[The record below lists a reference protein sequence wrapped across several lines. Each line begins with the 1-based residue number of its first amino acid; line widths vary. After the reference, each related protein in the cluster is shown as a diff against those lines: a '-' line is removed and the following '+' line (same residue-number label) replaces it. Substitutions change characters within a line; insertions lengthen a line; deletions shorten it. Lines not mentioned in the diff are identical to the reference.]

1 MAIRKKHSPEFKAKV
16 ALEAIKDLRPLNEIA
31 SEYNI
36 HPVQVSQWKKDLLEN
51 LSSVFTVQKKNS
63 EPTKKIDELYRQIG
77 EITVERDWLKKKLKV
92 FS

>member
-1 MAIRKKHSPEFKAKV
+1 MAIRKKHSPQFKAKV
-16 ALEAIKDLRPLNEIA
+16 ALEAIKDLKPLNEIA

-36 HPVQVSQWKKDLLEN
+36 HPVQVSKWKKDLLEN
-51 LSSVFTVQKKNS
+51 LSSVFTVKKKDC
-63 EPTKKIDELYRQIG
+63 EPNRKIDELYRQIG